1 MSNKLQELLDKIAQ
15 TNYIARTIEE
25 GIDAIADIYRAKQM
39 AEKYEKFKKG
49 EPAVKPEEVAE
60 RLSKASETLAKAKDL
75 VDALTGKA
83 KIEN

>member
-1 MSNKLQELLDKIAQ
+1 MSNKLQELLNKIAQ
-15 TNYIARTIEE
+15 TNYAARALEE
-25 GIDAIADIYRAKQM
+25 GIDAIVDIYRAKKM

-49 EPAVKPEEVAE
+49 EPAVRPEEVAE
-60 RLSKASETLAKAKDL
+60 KFSKASETLAKAKDL